1 MAQAL
6 WQGNWIQR
14 SRLASGLVLFTF
26 VFFHFLNVAAGLVSG
41 SFMAAVQD
49 ARLVVTD
56 NILGQAVLYSA
67 LFTHGILALWQ
78 VAMRRTLRMNL
89 TQFIQ
94 LLLGILIPLQ
104 LIDHVVHAS
113 YAEWV
118 YDVEDDMSSIV
129 LMMWSGPEALQQ
141 YLLLLAVWIHGCI
154 GLHMWL
160 RLTRWWGRLV
170 PYMIALAALVPALAL
185 AGLVTEGRRMWAFF
199 AEDGYAAEIMA
210 DYNWPDA
217 AERVLLKNLSN
228 TGILIFAGLL
238 GAALSFYYLRR
249 LIQRSRSVRVKYED
263 GPEITADRGLTLLEM
278 SQLKGISHPSLC
290 GGKGRCTT
298 CRVAVTEGLADLPPP
313 SAAEAR
319 SLAAVNAAENVRLAC
334 QIHPTSALTVKRIY
348 TPKGRRQVHAAQ
360 GEEKTIAVLFLD
372 IRGFTARS
380 AGLLPYDVVFL
391 LNRFFDAVVPEVTR
405 AGGTVDKYMGDGM
418 LALFETPDA
427 QSSALAGL
435 QAAADIGVALA
446 RFNRVLASEGE
457 DPVRIGMGLHAGTV
471 VLGEIGA
478 AGHAPRTLIGSTVN
492 AASRLEAKTK
502 DLGVELL
509 VSREVFAAADIGDPT
524 NGYQDFDLRGVDG
537 TITAL
542 PLPRASSLADVVAAL
557 SPENSDSV

>member
-1 MAQAL
+1 MAKAL
-6 WQGNWIQR
+6 WHGNWVHR
-14 SRLASGLVLFTF
+14 SRLASGLVLFVF

-41 SFMAAVQD
+41 TLMASVQE
-49 ARLVVTD
+49 ARHAVTD
-56 NILGQAVLYSA
+56 TILGQAVLYGA
-67 LFTHGILALWQ
+67 LITHGVLALWQ
-78 VAMRRTLRMNL
+78 VAMRRTLRMSL

-118 YDVEDDMSSIV
+118 YDVDDDMSSLV

-185 AGLVTEGRRMWAFF
+185 AGLVTEGRRMWSFF

-210 DYNWPDA
+210 DFNWPDA
-217 AERVLLKNLSN
+217 AELAHLKYIST
-228 TGILIFAGLL
+228 TGIWIFVGLL
-238 GAALSFYYLRR
+238 AAALSFYYLRR
-249 LIQRSRSVRVKYED
+249 LIQRSRSVRVTYED
-263 GPEITADRGLTLLEM
+263 GPQITADRGLTLLEM
-278 SQLKGISHPSLC
+278 SQMKGIAHPSLC

-298 CRVAVTEGLADLPPP
+298 CRVAVTEGLEDLPPP

-334 QIHPTSALTVKRIY
+334 QIHPTANLTVKRIY

-457 DPVRIGMGLHAGTV
+457 EPVRIGMGLHAGTV

-478 AGHAPRTLIGSTVN
+478 VGHAPRTLIGSTVN
-492 AASRLEAKTK
+492 AASRLEAATK

-509 VSREVFAAADIGDPT
+509 VSREVFAAAGFGDPVA
-524 NGYQDFDLRGVDG
+524 GYQGFDLRGVEG
-537 TITAL
+537 RIEAL
-542 PLPRASSLADVVAAL
+542 PLPRASSLADVMAAL
-557 SPENSDSV
+557 HPEPAAQA